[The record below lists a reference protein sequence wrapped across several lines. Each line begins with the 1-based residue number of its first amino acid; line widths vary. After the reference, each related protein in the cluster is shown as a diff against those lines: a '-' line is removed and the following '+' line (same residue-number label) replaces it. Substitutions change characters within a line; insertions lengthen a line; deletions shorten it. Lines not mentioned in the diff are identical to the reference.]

1 MLSLECC
8 LIAMKMAR
16 LSYNI
21 KVKILYH
28 HTGLNEMVKD
38 KPQEGYVIPGR
49 LLTIEIKEKWS
60 WDLIAYHA
68 GRV

>member
-1 MLSLECC
+1 M
-8 LIAMKMAR
+8 IAMKMAR

-21 KVKILYH
+21 KVKIPYY